1 MKEFCQGAQH
11 LLAILAF
18 AKVCAGSFVAT
29 GRLGA
34 GGSVRPWE
42 GIRDLGQGGGNIS
55 WFLPQNL

>member
-29 GRLGA
+29 WRLGA

-42 GIRDLGQGGGNIS
+42 GIRNLG
-55 WFLPQNL
+55 